1 MSMIAEMLRLTRT
14 HINAHALQVCVHRL
28 VFACMLVF
36 IFNSL
41 SYPLIPS
48 LLFTPPSYYFSLL
61 FFLLSF
67 FIFVLQGMP
76 LPFPFVDN
84 YADLESEAL
93 LVLEPAKKSIAR
105 NSKNEELTVMNNEN
119 DNILNLNI
127 IQTVQSVLQNPLS
140 SLSEFNWRGERI
152 LEQLEKHK
160 VSISSIFAVHNFFYF
175 SSSSFLSLLQFRY
188 WTYYYD
194 RIKVTPL
201 SFSYLHLISLQ

>member
-1 MSMIAEMLRLTRT
+1 MLCDEYDSREVKIHTRPNI
-14 HINAHALQVCVHRL
+14 HLLQVRL
-28 VFACMLVF
+28 HHA
-36 IFNSL
+36 IFSHKLSSL
-41 SYPLIPS
+41 HTSLRAPCFHFYFWSLFCFSDSFPF
-48 LLFTPPSYYFSLL
+48 LLFTPPYPSIFVFS
-61 FFLLSF
+61 FFSF
-67 FIFVLQGMP
+67 FILQGMP

-105 NSKNEELTVMNNEN
+105 NNKNEELNVMNNEN

-160 VSISSIFAVHNFFYF
+160 VSISSIFALHYFFYVSP
-175 SSSSFLSLLQFRY
+175 SS
-188 WTYYYD
+188 
-194 RIKVTPL
+194 
-201 SFSYLHLISLQ
+201 LISLSQLRY

>member
-1 MSMIAEMLRLTRT
+1 MRADNLTHT
-14 HINAHALQVCVHRL
+14 HKHTHSHTQTHTHTNTLCASLGAPYD
-28 VFACMLVF
+28 
-36 IFNSL
+36 IFTYARYYL
-41 SYPLIPS
+41 SSFSIFSYCFFLPS
-48 LLFTPPSYYFSLL
+48 LP
-61 FFLLSF
+61 F
-67 FIFVLQGMP
+67 FIVKLLQQGMP

-105 NSKNEELTVMNNEN
+105 NSKNEELNVMNDEN

-160 VSISSIFAVHNFFYF
+160 VSVSSILALHSIFLFLYFFVVLNCF
-175 SSSSFLSLLQFRY
+175 
-188 WTYYYD
+188 
-194 RIKVTPL
+194 IP
-201 SFSYLHLISLQ
+201 

>member
-1 MSMIAEMLRLTRT
+1 
-14 HINAHALQVCVHRL
+14 
-28 VFACMLVF
+28 
-36 IFNSL
+36 
-41 SYPLIPS
+41 
-48 LLFTPPSYYFSLL
+48 
-61 FFLLSF
+61 
-67 FIFVLQGMP
+67 MP

-105 NSKNEELTVMNNEN
+105 NSKNEELNILNNEN

-160 VSISSIFAVHNFFYF
+160 VSISSIFALHCFFYF
-175 SSSSFLSLLQFRY
+175 SSSSFISLLHFRY
-188 WTYYYD
+188 WAYCYGQKQ
-194 RIKVTPL
+194 ISLLL
-201 SFSYLHLISLQ
+201 SFS

>member
-1 MSMIAEMLRLTRT
+1 
-14 HINAHALQVCVHRL
+14 
-28 VFACMLVF
+28 
-36 IFNSL
+36 
-41 SYPLIPS
+41 
-48 LLFTPPSYYFSLL
+48 
-61 FFLLSF
+61 
-67 FIFVLQGMP
+67 MP

-105 NSKNEELTVMNNEN
+105 NNKNDDLYVTNNES

-160 VSISSIFAVHNFFYF
+160 VSVPSIFALHYIFTAPLYPSHFYIF
-175 SSSSFLSLLQFRY
+175 
-188 WTYYYD
+188 TT
-194 RIKVTPL
+194 I
-201 SFSYLHLISLQ
+201 